1 MQGITEGIK
10 KLIGGINGMLETK
23 LIGGIFG
30 GGQILI
36 QLIIGTLQKLIQGGV
51 DQLTINDGAFSN
63 LIFSKLGGFSKLIIF
78 GSEGILQ
85 KLIHLGKLGTLI
97 KLIGVKLGA
106 SQKLTHGNDGG
117 LQKLMHGNDGAFVK
131 LIIFGSE
138 GTLQK
143 LIH

>member
-1 MQGITEGIK
+1 
-10 KLIGGINGMLETK
+10 MLETK

-36 QLIIGTLQKLIQGGV
+36 QLITGILQKLIQGGV
-51 DQLTINDGAFSN
+51 DQLTINDGAFSK
-63 LIFSKLGGFSKLIIF
+63 LIFSKLGGFAKLIIF

-85 KLIHLGKLGTLI
+85 KLIHLGKLGGLT

-106 SQKLTHGNDGG
+106 SQKLTHGNDGA
-117 LQKLMHGNDGAFVK
+117 LQKLMHGNDGAFAK

-138 GTLQK
+138 GILQK
-143 LIH
+143 LIY